1 MGDVRRLRASVS
13 DSSVTCS
20 ATSALSSACLTRT
33 HSPDGSGTKSFAR
46 NTTTMASLVVRLTNT
61 SAEEVMAPAEVERA
75 TKEGWTPLY
84 VAAQMGYLKIVKCLV
99 EKGKEDVGKTE
110 NDRCTPLEAA
120 RSNLRDQMSAQMSSQ
135 IVECLKEKGAK
146 E

>member
-1 MGDVRRLRASVS
+1 MKILLESGADADKVKNDRGAPLFIACQEGRVEVGKWSV
-13 DSSVTCS
+13 
-20 ATSALSSACLTRT
+20 
-33 HSPDGSGTKSFAR
+33 
-46 NTTTMASLVVRLTNT
+46 
-61 SAEEVMAPAEVERA
+61 EEVKAEVDRA

>member
-1 MGDVRRLRASVS
+1 MNVVKWLAGEGKADMDKANTHNGANPFFIACQEGRVEVGKWSV
-13 DSSVTCS
+13 
-20 ATSALSSACLTRT
+20 
-33 HSPDGSGTKSFAR
+33 
-46 NTTTMASLVVRLTNT
+46 
-61 SAEEVMAPAEVERA
+61 EEVKAEVDRA